1 MNQALSQK
9 DEIPSLVRLRSHDL
23 ELVRVGPL
31 ALDSPQLLGL
41 RCERP
46 DFSQKCQ
53 HIVAGSRNGHK
64 AGSHV
69 PHSFCVLGDWIMEQE
84 PSGAQ

>member
-23 ELVRVGPL
+23 ELVWVGPL

-46 DFSQKCQ
+46 VFSQKCQ

>member
-1 MNQALSQK
+1 MNKALSQK
-9 DEIPSLVRLRSHDL
+9 AEIPSLVRLRSHDL
-23 ELVRVGPL
+23 ELVRAGPL
-31 ALDSPQLLGL
+31 ALDSPQLRGL

-53 HIVAGSRNGHK
+53 HTVAGSRNGHK
-64 AGSHV
+64 AGRHV
-69 PHSFCVLGDWIMEQE
+69 PHSFCVLGDWIMKEE